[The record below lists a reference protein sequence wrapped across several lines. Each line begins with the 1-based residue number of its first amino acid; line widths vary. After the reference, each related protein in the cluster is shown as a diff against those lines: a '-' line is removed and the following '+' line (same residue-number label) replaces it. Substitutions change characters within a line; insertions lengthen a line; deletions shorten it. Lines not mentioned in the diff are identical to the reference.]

1 MPLIR
6 SANLKVGM
14 LVEEDIFSA
23 YGSVLVNA
31 GDYLDERDIEKII
44 LHNVKFVKIAT
55 ESEEATLTDILFQ
68 VSQSVDKQ
76 VLENLTETYE
86 EKTADVEELFSQV
99 SDENDQINIDESL
112 TYITDDIID
121 SLGDQKSLF
130 KYIKLMKKAAPSVYT
145 HSLNVSLL
153 CDLFATL
160 LGYSTFKKQEL
171 VLAGM
176 LHDIGKA
183 ELGLDIQFNTLNM
196 DNLSPED
203 LQKYRKHSILSY
215 RLLLEKGLSKDICLG
230 VLMHHEAEQGTGF
243 PTGAKWSQIHEY
255 AKIIAIAN
263 YYDHLTFSGDKR
275 SDINPFAVIKL
286 LEKIQYDKF
295 DINFMAKFLKRLATY
310 YHGEWVEL
318 TSGEVGQIVFI
329 NKNDL
334 AHPIVKIGNALID
347 LSREEEIDIAKV
359 L

>member
-14 LVEEDIFSA
+14 LVEEDIFSV

-31 GDYLDERDIEKII
+31 GDYLDERDIEKIV

-55 ESEEATLTDILFQ
+55 QTEDSTLSDAMFEISKSIDQ
-68 VSQSVDKQ
+68 E

-86 EKTADVEELFSQV
+86 EKTADVQEIFSKV
-99 SDENDQINIDESL
+99 SEDNDQISIDESI

-121 SLGDQKSLF
+121 TIGDQKALL
-130 KYIKLMKKAAPSVYT
+130 KYFQMMKKTSPSVYT

-153 CDLFATL
+153 CELFATL
-160 LGYSTFKKQEL
+160 LGYSPAKKDEL

-183 ELGLDIQFNTLNM
+183 ELGLDINFNTLTM
-196 DNLSPED
+196 DNLNPED
-203 LQKYRKHSILSY
+203 LQRYCKHSTLSY
-215 RLLLEKGLSKDICLG
+215 RILLEKGLSKDVCLG
-230 VLMHHEAEQGTGF
+230 VLMHHETEQGTGF

-275 SDINPFAVIKL
+275 TDINPFAVIKI

-295 DINFMAKFLKRLATY
+295 DINFITKFLKRIATY
-310 YHGEWVEL
+310 HHGEWVEL
-318 TSGEVGQIVFI
+318 TSGEVGQIIFI
-329 NKNDL
+329 NNNDL

-347 LSREEEIDIAKV
+347 LSREQEIDIAKV